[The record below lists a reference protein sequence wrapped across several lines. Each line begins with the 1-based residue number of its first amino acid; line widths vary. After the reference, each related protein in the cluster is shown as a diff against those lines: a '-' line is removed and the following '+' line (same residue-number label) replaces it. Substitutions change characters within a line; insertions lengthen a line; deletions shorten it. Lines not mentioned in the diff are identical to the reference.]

1 MELVVLGGQG
11 TWPDAGG
18 ACTGYLVREGGFT
31 LWMDLGTG
39 TMANLQR
46 HVDLLDV
53 DAVVVSHRHPDHLLD
68 LFPYF
73 YARLFHPARPT
84 GLPLYLPPEAIDHV
98 VALMSD
104 QGGEELRNVFD
115 VREVRPGSDFST
127 GPFRI
132 RTAPMRHPVP
142 TLGMRIESDGRVL
155 AYSADTG
162 PSEDL
167 VELARDAGLLLS
179 EATWL
184 DVPGRAQPIH
194 LSAGQAAE
202 HASRADAGRLLLTHV
217 RWTQTDRQGGLDRA
231 SAQYGGAIDVAEAGL
246 EVQL

>member
-46 HVDLLDV
+46 HLDLLDV

-68 LFPYF
+68 LF
-73 YARLFHPARPT
+73 
-84 GLPLYLPPEAIDHV
+84 PLYLPPEAIDHV

-184 DVPGRAQPIH
+184 EVPEGAQPIH

-246 EVQL
+246 EVQV